1 MGHFVILEF
10 LVSMQSVIKCNNVIF
25 ALSGVF
31 ICRNKALTLPKVLM
45 LKIDTSTFQRLYY
58 DLN

>member
-31 ICRNKALTLPKVLM
+31 IRRNKALTLPNVLM
-45 LKIDTSTFQRLYY
+45 WKIDTSTFQRLYY